1 MTSVPS
7 RLGGSPGPR
16 VAPAQLPAGP
26 GSPRRRS
33 HAAAAGT
40 AWTGPPRA
48 RQPEPHVDDALRPRR
63 RVPLDEGRQPGA
75 APGGARHGGPSTAAT
90 APTRPLVDAGRWKA
104 ASLFPQLRS
113 ARERWREPGRDAVC
127 PRPHPPRAPLCPHVP
142 VSPRCPTTGAPVS
155 PCPCARDP
163 RQRPCVLSL
172 PPTPTAGARVDAPR
186 VRSRRLHLPARS
198 LCAAS
203 KTVSGLFWSHIHLV
217 RMAEGRLQAAPSV
230 SPSPAEPTSVLPPA
244 PCDLGCDFG
253 VRPVWP
259 LRIIAEVCPL
269 TFPASCLDAPQ
280 PHWGCE
286 EGSLVKKSE
295 PS

>member
-40 AWTGPPRA
+40 AWAGPPRA
-48 RQPEPHVDDALRPRR
+48 RQLEPHMDYALGPRR

-113 ARERWREPGRDAVC
+113 ARERWREPGQDAVC
-127 PRPHPPRAPLCPHVP
+127 PRPHPPRAPLCPRVPAVPHHRRPCVPMSLCPRGAPPPAPLCPHVP
-142 VSPRCPTTGAPVS
+142 VPATPASARVFSASP
-155 PCPCARDP
+155 P
-163 RQRPCVLSL
+163 RPPHRRRPCGR
-172 PPTPTAGARVDAPR
+172 PAGT
-186 VRSRRLHLPARS
+186 L
-198 LCAAS
+198 
-203 KTVSGLFWSHIHLV
+203 
-217 RMAEGRLQAAPSV
+217 
-230 SPSPAEPTSVLPPA
+230 
-244 PCDLGCDFG
+244 
-253 VRPVWP
+253 
-259 LRIIAEVCPL
+259 
-269 TFPASCLDAPQ
+269 
-280 PHWGCE
+280 
-286 EGSLVKKSE
+286 
-295 PS
+295 